1 MKGCAF
7 SDGVSAGSV
16 CSGSN
21 RGDLHQRTSVGK
33 ETVPQ
38 PSVTH
43 VWVTADV
50 KHGLLTGPDESKD
63 ALGPGLQKCVDT
75 TPRGTCY

>member
-1 MKGCAF
+1 MPFQTA
-7 SDGVSAGSV
+7 SV
-16 CSGSN
+16 QAA
-21 RGDLHQRTSVGK
+21 RAQVLTGDRHQRTSVGK